1 MRNKFMLFSLV
12 LLLLTGF
19 ILPIPVSAAETA
31 DGTYQVQVE
40 LWHASMNQASMG
52 NAALSQVGVLT
63 VKDGKAT
70 LKVEFKAMNFA
81 GLTGYLSELDVLTDI
96 QFNESS
102 YPEKYN
108 KAAAKVISSYDVVDE
123 YNSKESKDL
132 RIAGKKYPKELSL
145 SVELGE
151 EYTWVHIYVP
161 LMGSVG
167 AGDHEAR
174 LKVDYSTLKKIEEK
188 AQTLTLSK
196 TAYTVAT
203 GKSVTIKAAAK
214 PTGIISYSSSNK
226 KVATVSKKGVIKGI
240 KKGTA
245 TITLTCNGV
254 KKTVK
259 VTVK

>member
-1 MRNKFMLFSLV
+1 MRKILFGLV
-12 LLLLTGF
+12 LLLITGLLF
-19 ILPIPVSAAETA
+19 PGFASAAEIA
-31 DGTYQVQVE
+31 DGTYQVQVD
-40 LWHASMNQASMG
+40 LWHASMDQASMG
-52 NAALSQVGVLT
+52 NAALSHEGILT
-63 VKDGKAT
+63 VKDGKAV
-70 LKVEFKAMNFA
+70 LKVEFKAMNVA

-102 YPEKYN
+102 YPEEYDKIP
-108 KAAAKVISSYDVVDE
+108 AKVISSYDVADE
-123 YNSKESKDL
+123 YNSKDSKDS

-145 SVELGE
+145 PVELGE

-174 LKVDYSTLKKIEEK
+174 LKVDYSTLKKIEK
-188 AQTLTLSK
+188 KKQALTLSK
-196 TAYTVAT
+196 TAYTVAA
-203 GKSVTIKAAAK
+203 GKTVTIKAAANPK
-214 PTGIISYSSSNK
+214 GTITYTSGNK
-226 KVATVSKKGVIKGI
+226 KVATVSSKGVVKGI

-245 TITLTCNGV
+245 TITLTCNGL